1 MGNSTSSLITKQ
13 DRAILLLKKQR
24 DALKQHQKKVLFAIA
39 HDTEV
44 AKQAVAANDPT
55 RAKFYLKLKRQQL
68 DMLTKVSGQL
78 ETIEGLIGTIE
89 FKLVEKEVMDLLQ
102 QGNQVLKELNL
113 QVSVE
118 KVDEIMDT
126 MTDEQVKTAEITDAL
141 GLGAMDYDVDEEL
154 AALER
159 EANPTKTSATPPTK
173 VAMPDAPE
181 LEPQLLPQP
190 PTHEPQSPAAAKEA
204 AAPAPLP
211 A

>member
-1 MGNSTSSLITKQ
+1 MGNSTSSSITKQ
-13 DRAILLLKKQR
+13 DRAILQLKKQR
-24 DALKQHQKKVLFAIA
+24 DALKQHQKKVTFAIA
-39 HDTEV
+39 HDTDL
-44 AKQAVAANDPT
+44 AKSAVAANDPQ
-55 RAKFYLKLKRQQL
+55 RAKFYLKLKRQQS
-68 DMLTKVSGQL
+68 DMLTKVQGQL

-89 FKLVEKEVMDLLQ
+89 FKLVEKEVMDSLQ
-102 QGNQVLKELNL
+102 QGNQVLKELNS

-126 MTDEQVKTAEITDAL
+126 MNDEQIRTAEVTDAL
-141 GLGAMDYDVDEEL
+141 GLGGFDYDVEDEL

-159 EANPTKTSATPPTK
+159 EANPPTKTSVAPPTK

-181 LEPQLLPQP
+181 SEPQSLPQP
-190 PTHEPQSPAAAKEA
+190 PTHEPQSPQKQA

>member
-13 DRAILLLKKQR
+13 DRAILQLKKQR
-24 DALKQHQKKVLFAIA
+24 DALKQHQKKVTFAIA
-39 HDTEV
+39 HDTDL
-44 AKQAVAANDPT
+44 AKLAVAANDPQ

-68 DMLTKVSGQL
+68 DMLTKVQGQL

-89 FKLVEKEVMDLLQ
+89 FKLVEKEVMDSLQ

-126 MTDEQVKTAEITDAL
+126 MNDEQIRTAEVTDAL
-141 GLGAMDYDVDEEL
+141 GLGGFDYDVEDEL

-159 EANPTKTSATPPTK
+159 EANPPTKTSVAPPTK

-190 PTHEPQSPAAAKEA
+190 PTHEPQLPQKQA